1 MLSLLLSVIELSL
14 TLKSDIVGGE
24 LSVWTVVIAR
34 LSVET
39 FPAESETVNVTVLF
53 CELLREGLEND
64 FVKVYVLPL
73 TFVCV
78 APLTEILS
86 IPLLSETTAVKVAVL
101 LDESE
106 SDEYQVRVE
115 ELEEKDEI
123 DGAVYLLL

>member
-1 MLSLLLSVIELSL
+1 M
-14 TLKSDIVGGE
+14 
-24 LSVWTVVIAR
+24 VVIAR

-53 CELLREGLEND
+53 CELFIGGLEND

-86 IPLLSETTAVKVAVL
+86 IPLLSETTAVKVCFNRIV
-101 LDESE
+101 
-106 SDEYQVRVE
+106 EYQVSRRIRR
-115 ELEEKDEI
+115 KR
-123 DGAVYLLL
+123 